1 MKNILCKSSSILV
14 NLIEGVVAVIALSIS
29 YAFIFEKDNQDH
41 SIGLGL
47 FVLLVWMLVLLIPNL
62 FFKFN
67 GKFHIKDNLYF
78 QLAPLILG
86 AGIYTIFQ
94 FVLY

>member
-14 NLIEGVVAVIALSIS
+14 NLIEGVVAVIALTIS

-47 FVLLVWMLVLLIPNL
+47 FVLLVWMLALLIPNL
-62 FFKFN
+62 FFKFG

-78 QLAPLILG
+78 QLAPLIFG
-86 AGIYTIFQ
+86 AGIYIIFQ

>member
-1 MKNILCKSSSILV
+1 MKNILCKSSSVFV
-14 NLIEGVVAVIALSIS
+14 NLMEGVIAVIALAMS

-47 FVLLVWMLVLLIPNL
+47 FVLLVWMLVLLIPNII
-62 FFKFN
+62 FRF
-67 GKFHIKDNLYF
+67 GAKFHRKDHLYF
-78 QLAPLILG
+78 QFIPLIAG
-86 AGIYTIFQ
+86 AGIYMILQ

>member
-62 FFKFN
+62 FFKFS

-78 QLAPLILG
+78 QLAPLIFG

>member
-1 MKNILCKSSSILV
+1 MKNILCKSCSILV
-14 NLIEGVVAVIALSIS
+14 NLIEGVVAVIALTIS

-62 FFKFN
+62 FFKFSE
-67 GKFHIKDNLYF
+67 KFHIKDNLYF

-86 AGIYTIFQ
+86 VGIYTIFQ